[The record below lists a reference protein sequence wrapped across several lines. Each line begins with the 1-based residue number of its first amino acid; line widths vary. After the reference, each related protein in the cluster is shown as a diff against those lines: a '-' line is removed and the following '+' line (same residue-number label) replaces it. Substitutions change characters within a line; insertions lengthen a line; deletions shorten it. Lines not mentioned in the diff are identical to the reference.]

1 MRFPEFL
8 KEHGTIGFVAPSFGC
23 ATEPYYTA
31 FAHARERFGQM
42 GYHTQMGPNCLVDKG
57 IGISNDPA
65 LCGKELNESY
75 CGTENDVIISCG
87 GGELMDKIKQI
98 ADQAD
103 MIINGYAFTR
113 EENRIRILNLNNPEK
128 ALVISE
134 DGTVLETTMDDI
146 EICIVTDYWKSD
158 REFMEDGDA

>member
-1 MRFPEFL
+1 
-8 KEHGTIGFVAPSFGC
+8 
-23 ATEPYYTA
+23 
-31 FAHARERFGQM
+31 
-42 GYHTQMGPNCLVDKG
+42 
-57 IGISNDPA
+57 
-65 LCGKELNESY
+65 
-75 CGTENDVIISCG
+75 
-87 GGELMDKIKQI
+87 MDKIKQI

-146 EICIVTDYWKSD
+146 EICIVTDYW
-158 REFMEDGDA
+158 